1 MAQGYWLSRP
11 LGGSEI
17 PAWMRSSAWAPSIV
31 PELKTL
37 RRVV

>member
-11 LGGSEI
+11 LGASEI
-17 PAWMRSSAWAPSIV
+17 PAWVRDSAWAQPVV

-37 RRVV
+37 RGVV